1 MSAQDLEVKVI
12 NDFLTPEQ
20 YRDIVYSFLYSED
33 LPWHKEIIVPLKN
46 DDAPHPCH
54 ALCEDK
60 YNIQF
65 VHTLYKDHEGHSPLW
80 ETVIST
86 FAKGLNA
93 RAILRAKVNW
103 TQCTEEIQEHGYH
116 VDYDFEHY
124 TAIYYLNTN
133 DGYTKFKDGTKID
146 SIANRLLKIPSK
158 VYHTGSTCTNGIF
171 EEGTPNK
178 GRFVL
183 NINYL

>member
-1 MSAQDLEVKVI
+1 MSVKDLEVKVI
-12 NDFLTPEQ
+12 NDFLPPEQ

-33 LPWHKEIIVPLKN
+33 LSWHKEIIVPLIKRTN
-46 DDAPHPCH
+46 LYPCD

-80 ETVIST
+80 ERIIST
-86 FAKGLNA
+86 FAQGLNA

-133 DGYTKFKDGTKID
+133 DGYTKFEDGTKID
-146 SIANRLLKIPSK
+146 SIANRLLKIPSR
-158 VYHTGSTCTNGIF
+158 VYHTGSTCTNGLF